1 VDGTHF
7 SGSICVDSKGKKI
20 LIYCTETDTAE
31 QNIRELFSNSPNQL
45 LIQSSSYIT
54 PQPSMDWHN
63 DSLGFDYMNYF
74 MRHGAYNVSRLTD
87 PNQALPS
94 FDEIYKPLNEAY
106 SSLFAIWM
114 GVNKHKLLIPYAK
127 ESQASVDGWKIQ
139 PERRLFLSTPMFII
153 AEAILCTYAIVAML
167 VYARRPGQYLARM
180 PTSVASVIALF
191 AASSLVQDM
200 RDTSNLDKKERAKFF
215 EDLNQHYGYGSFVG
229 GDDGRVHIGIEKT
242 PFVRSRS
249 MTGWLENRVTFF
261 RRIKR

>member
-1 VDGTHF
+1 VDGTHL
-7 SGSICVDSKGKKI
+7 SDSICADSKGEEI
-20 LIYCTETDTAE
+20 LIYVTETETAD
-31 QNIRELFSNSPNQL
+31 QNIRELFSDDPDQL
-45 LIQSSSYIT
+45 LIQSNSYIT
-54 PQPSMDWHN
+54 PQSGIDWHN
-63 DSLGFDYMNYF
+63 DSLGFNYMNYF
-74 MRHGAYNVSRLTD
+74 MRHGAYNISRLTD

-94 FDEIYKPLNEAY
+94 FNEIYKPLNAAY

-114 GVNKHKLLIPYAK
+114 GVNKHKLLVPYAK
-127 ESQASVDGWKIQ
+127 ESQSSVDGWNVQ

-215 EDLNQHYGYGSFVG
+215 EDLNQYYGYGSFVG
-229 GDDGRVHIGIEKT
+229 GDDGRVHIGIEKN

>member
-1 VDGTHF
+1 VDGTHPSNRVF
-7 SGSICVDSKGKKI
+7 ADSKGKEI
-20 LIYCTETDTAE
+20 LIYFIETETAG
-31 QNIRELFSNSPNQL
+31 QNIRELFSNGPNQL

-54 PQPSMDWHN
+54 PQNPIGWHN

-74 MRHGAYNVSRLTD
+74 MRHGAYNVSQLTD

-94 FDEIYKPLNEAY
+94 FDEIYKPLNAAY

-127 ESQASVDGWKIQ
+127 ESQASVDGWNVQ
-139 PERRLFLSTPMFII
+139 PERRIFLSTPMFII

-215 EDLNQHYGYGSFVG
+215 KDLNQHYGYGSFVG
-229 GDDGRVHIGIEKT
+229 GDDGRVHIGIEKS

-249 MTGWLENRVTFF
+249 TTGWLENRVTFF